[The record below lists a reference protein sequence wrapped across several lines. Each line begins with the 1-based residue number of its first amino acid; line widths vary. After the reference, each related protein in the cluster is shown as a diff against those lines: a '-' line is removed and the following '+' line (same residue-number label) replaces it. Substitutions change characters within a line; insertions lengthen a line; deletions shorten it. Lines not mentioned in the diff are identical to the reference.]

1 MDLTAII
8 PARGGS
14 KGIIKKNIYPL
25 NSKPLISYTIEA
37 AKASRFLNR
46 IIVSTDDEEIAR
58 ISKREG
64 AEVIERPASLAG
76 DKVTTVDA
84 VIHVVKEMGI
94 EGTVI
99 VLQPTSPLRTSE
111 DIDNAVELFRDTP
124 EADSLVS
131 VTDFPHPPFWALKI
145 EGGRLKPLF
154 NHKYLQMRRQ
164 DLERAYIPNGA
175 IFIGE
180 RKTLEDRRTFYTENT
195 IPYYMPPERS
205 IDIDTLLDLKIAE
218 TIMKETVK

>member
-1 MDLTAII
+1 MFFGLI

-14 KGIIKKNIYPL
+14 KGIPRKNLYQF
-25 NSKPLISYTIEA
+25 NSRPLISYTIEA
-37 AKASRFLNR
+37 ALSSGLLKEVF
-46 IIVSTDDEEIAR
+46 VSTDDPEIA
-58 ISKREG
+58 KFAEEMG
-64 AEVIERPASLAG
+64 ADVIIRPPELA
-76 DKVTTVDA
+76 DDSAPTVDVALHALRKTGFNGA
-84 VIHVVKEMGI
+84 VA
-94 EGTVI
+94 
-99 VLQPTSPLRTSE
+99 VLQPTSPLRTSK
-111 DIDNAVELFRDTP
+111 DIDNALELFRDTP

-164 DLERAYIPNGA
+164 DLEKAYIPNGA